1 MNKKGKDGKHGSNNN
16 RNRET
21 VHHGGGVLLAF
32 AIRKDVVPFLQSKM
46 TADQLKAAQEM
57 ASMFVYMA
65 QQVFSD
71 KSGKERKE
79 IVRKALQNALF
90 EAGID
95 LSDQFVDDMI
105 EAAVK
110 GMKIAESGNQKE
122 SN

>member
-1 MNKKGKDGKHGSNNN
+1 MKNMDQTTIEIVKLFIMAAAC
-16 RNRET
+16 
-21 VHHGGGVLLAF
+21 LLAF

-46 TADQLKAAQEM
+46 TADQLKTARDM

-71 KSGKERKE
+71 KSGKDRKE

-105 EAAVK
+105 EAAYK